1 MTTKSRGKRAS
12 KPVTFSTE
20 QVELANTIIDKAAD
34 LATATVEWF
43 TALFLMGVVPTAMR
57 GGQKIGEAIKEQIL
71 IPRLVSETDVKFVK
85 RFLEV
90 GSKTD
95 LEIDG
100 KTQKKEQVYNTRIT
114 KRLNTLTNGY
124 SAWLASEHSMHEHG
138 DKLVKMQGNNAG
150 VASTPEARID
160 HAEARIALAFVDKR
174 MAVIRNRSSEKRDT
188 TDMLCLKQ
196 YEALAEL
203 LKGHRVKSK

>member
-1 MTTKSRGKRAS
+1 MTTKSNGKRAV
-12 KPVTFSTE
+12 KPVTFNPE
-20 QVELANTIIDKAAD
+20 QIEMANTIIDKAAD
-34 LATATVEWF
+34 LATATIEWF

-100 KTQKKEQVYNTRIT
+100 KTQKKEQVYNSKIT

-124 SAWLASEHSMHEHG
+124 SSWLASDKSMHEQG

-150 VASTPEARID
+150 VASTPEAKVE
-160 HAEARIALAFVDKR
+160 HVEARIALAFIDKR
-174 MAVIRNRSSEKRDT
+174 RAVIRNKTAEKRDT

-196 YEALAEL
+196 YDALAEL

>member
-1 MTTKSRGKRAS
+1 MTTKSKGKSAS
-12 KPVTFSTE
+12 KPVTFNPE
-20 QVELANTIIDKAAD
+20 QIGMANSIIDKAAD
-34 LATATVEWF
+34 LATATIEWF

-71 IPRLVSETDVKFVK
+71 IPRLVSETDIKFVK

-95 LEIDG
+95 LEING
-100 KTQKKEQVYNTRIT
+100 KTQTKEQVYNTRIT

-124 SAWLASEHSMHEHG
+124 SAWLASEKSMHEHG

-150 VASTPEARID
+150 VASTPEAKIE
-160 HAEARIALAFVDKR
+160 HAEARIALPFCDKR
-174 MAVIRNRSSEKRDT
+174 IGIVSNRTAEKRDM
-188 TDMLCLKQ
+188 TDLLCLKA
-196 YEALAEL
+196 YEALAEQ

>member
-1 MTTKSRGKRAS
+1 MTNKSNGKRAV
-12 KPVTFSTE
+12 KPVTFNPE
-20 QVELANTIIDKAAD
+20 QIDMANTIIDKAAD

-43 TALFLMGVVPTAMR
+43 TALFLLGIVPTALR
-57 GGQKIGEAIKEQIL
+57 GGHKIGEAIKAQSL
-71 IPRLVSETDVKFVK
+71 IPRLLSETDVKFVK

-100 KTQKKEQVYNTRIT
+100 RTQKTEHVYNSRIT
-114 KRLNTLTNGY
+114 KRLNTLSNGY
-124 SAWLASEHSMHEHG
+124 SAWLASEKSMHQHG

-150 VASTPEARID
+150 VASTPEAKIE

-174 MAVIRNRSSEKRDT
+174 IGVIRNKTSEKRDT

-196 YEALAEL
+196 YEALAEQ
-203 LKGHRVKSK
+203 LKGHRVKPK

>member
-1 MTTKSRGKRAS
+1 MTTKSNGKRAV
-12 KPVTFSTE
+12 KPVTFNPE
-20 QVELANTIIDKAAD
+20 QIDMANTIIDKAAD
-34 LATATVEWF
+34 LATATIEWF

-71 IPRLVSETDVKFVK
+71 IPRLISETDVKFVK

-100 KTQKKEQVYNTRIT
+100 KTQKKEQVYNSKIT

-124 SAWLASEHSMHEHG
+124 SSWLASDKSMHEQG

-150 VASTPEARID
+150 VASTPEAKVE
-160 HAEARIALAFVDKR
+160 HVEARIALTFIDKR
-174 MAVIRNRSSEKRDT
+174 RAVIRNKTAEKRDT

-196 YEALAEL
+196 YDALAEL